1 MSGLPSPGR
10 LQGRLVLLRDPREAD
25 AAGLA
30 RAFVDDPGLGAA
42 IGVETDPGEAEW
54 RALSAEE
61 PVVRAQRR
69 RLNLVVAGASDEPL
83 GLVGLHTLAARH
95 FRAEASIWLAPG
107 ARGAGRGVEALRLL
121 TDWAM
126 RALALQRLQLT
137 TMADN
142 SAMIHSAERAGYALE
157 GVLRSYTFE
166 RGRAV
171 DNAMLAVVA

>member
-54 RALSAEE
+54 RALSA
-61 PVVRAQRR
+61 
-69 RLNLVVAGASDEPL
+69 
-83 GLVGLHTLAARH
+83 
-95 FRAEASIWLAPG
+95 
-107 ARGAGRGVEALRLL
+107 
-121 TDWAM
+121 
-126 RALALQRLQLT
+126 
-137 TMADN
+137 
-142 SAMIHSAERAGYALE
+142 AMIHSAERAGYALE

-166 RGRAV
+166 RGRPV